1 MLTGEEGVGKLTI
14 LNLFPGENILEIDLD
29 LNEILKK
36 PIDLIELKGIEQ
48 LILKVIEL
56 KELISNLKSY
66 KKLLQ
71 SINIICV
78 VTNSTLTNVEKS
90 QKLLSKLKQEIQN
103 VDYYIIANFQDRKGT
118 VIEIEKIEEIFGEK
132 TFGFSAVQKDSK
144 DEMISI
150 INEILRKSI
159 IEKEKRLPAKYENLF
174 SEIEE
179 AKILETRGECSKA
192 AKMFSSVASQ
202 FKNLYLETV
211 LKQEKE
217 EVDTLYHLCKAW
229 EYMAYAEE
237 KGEAKNFIE
246 AANHF
251 KQASESI
258 TGAKLKLLALGNSD
272 FCNALKLMLAFEKEK
287 QIKIKIENYQK
298 ITTMIK
304 KAAELYKKGG
314 FEKEAQMILTT
325 LSYFDTLQDDLKNT

>member
-36 PIDLIELKGIEQ
+36 TIDIIELKEIEQ
-48 LILKVIEL
+48 FILKVIEL
-56 KELISNLKSY
+56 KELINNLKSY

-90 QKLLSKLKQEIQN
+90 QNLLLKLKQEIQN
-103 VDYYIIANFQDRKGT
+103 VDYYIIANFQDRKGK

-159 IEKEKRLPAKYENLF
+159 IEKEKRLPSKYDTLF
-174 SEIEE
+174 LEIEE
-179 AKILETRGECSKA
+179 AKILVTRGECSKA
-192 AKMFSSVASQ
+192 AKIFASVASQ

-229 EYMAYAEE
+229 EYLAYAEE

-258 TGAKLKLLALGNSD
+258 AGAKLKFLALGNSD
-272 FCNALKLMLAFEKEK
+272 FCNALKLILDYEKEK
-287 QIKIKIENYQK
+287 QFKINIENYQK
-298 ITTMIK
+298 ITTMIRR
-304 KAAELYKKGG
+304 AAELYKKGG
-314 FEKEAQMILTT
+314 LKKEARIILTT
-325 LSYFDTLQDDLKNT
+325 LSYFDTLKDDLKNT

>member
-144 DEMISI
+144 DEM
-150 INEILRKSI
+150 
-159 IEKEKRLPAKYENLF
+159 
-174 SEIEE
+174 
-179 AKILETRGECSKA
+179 
-192 AKMFSSVASQ
+192 
-202 FKNLYLETV
+202 
-211 LKQEKE
+211 
-217 EVDTLYHLCKAW
+217 
-229 EYMAYAEE
+229 
-237 KGEAKNFIE
+237 
-246 AANHF
+246 
-251 KQASESI
+251 
-258 TGAKLKLLALGNSD
+258 
-272 FCNALKLMLAFEKEK
+272 
-287 QIKIKIENYQK
+287 
-298 ITTMIK
+298 
-304 KAAELYKKGG
+304 
-314 FEKEAQMILTT
+314 
-325 LSYFDTLQDDLKNT
+325 